1 MNVKVTVPESLLTQL
16 LPGPVT
22 LVFERTQLLNAA
34 FNPDTNLIG
43 VRIPD
48 NKFIRSVSLIYF
60 TEFQMVKVE
69 GIFSVPCLV
78 NNLKFGRQFLEY
90 SESINLNLL

>member
-60 TEFQMVKVE
+60 TEINF
-69 GIFSVPCLV
+69 FSDPCLV
-78 NNLKFGRQFLEY
+78 NNLKFGRQFLEN